1 MDSSKIFLLIL
12 LISFLQ
18 MGFSSYV
25 SIAAESDTLKQ
36 GAKIRDWEHLT
47 SAKAIFKLGFFSISA
62 GYSGPNNL
70 ENHYLGIWYTNVPN
84 QPVWIANRDSPLPD
98 SSGSLIIDA
107 HGKLK
112 ISYVGGMIT
121 VSNVSTMSGNNV
133 GATLL
138 DSGNLVVR
146 EVDGNG
152 RFGGVLWQSFDYPTD
167 VLLPGMKLGV
177 NLKTGHVWKLTS
189 WLSDQVPG
197 SGAFE
202 LGLDVNG
209 GTNQLVVSRRGKVYW
224 TSGVWKNGSF
234 EKAPDVTEGEMVLGF
249 KFMSNEKEKYFSYSA
264 KHNDMFTIWKLH
276 LLGQI
281 EQSFLVIFNMR
292 ERIWTGSYASECRPS
307 LERVCL
313 KENPVSCRK
322 SSDVFVETRGHFDDG
337 NISYVKDSPNGY
349 RLALSDCHS
358 ICWKNCSCTAY
369 ASYSTDGTGCILY
382 TNAHNFKL
390 AAIHE
395 SYIYRLIKEHK
406 S

>member
-1 MDSSKIFLLIL
+1 
-12 LISFLQ
+12 
-18 MGFSSYV
+18 MGFWSYV
-25 SIAAESDTLKQ
+25 SVVAESDTLKQ

-62 GYSGPNNL
+62 GYSVPNNI

-107 HGKLK
+107 DGKLK

-121 VSNVSTMSGNNV
+121 VSNVSTIMSGNNV

-146 EVDGNG
+146 EVHENG
-152 RFGGVLWQSFDYPTD
+152 SFGGVLWQSFDYPTD
-167 VLLPGMKLGV
+167 VLVPGMKLGV

-189 WLSDQVPG
+189 WLSDQAPG

-209 GTNQLVVSRRGKVYW
+209 GTNQLVISRRGKVYW

-234 EKAPDVTEGEMVLGF
+234 EKAPDVTAIESEFGF
-249 KFMSNEKEKYFSYSA
+249 KFVSNEKEKYFSYSA
-264 KHNDMFTIWKLH
+264 KHNYTFAKWKLD

-281 EQSFLVIFNMR
+281 EQFFVIQNVNMSSWNWR
-292 ERIWTGSYASECRPS
+292 YAAECLPIVENNPS
-307 LERVCL
+307 AVCL

-322 SSDVFVETRGHFDDG
+322 SSDVFVQTRGYFLDG
-337 NISYVKDSPNGY
+337 NISYVEDSPNGSS
-349 RLALSDCHS
+349 LALSDCHS
-358 ICWKNCSCTAY
+358 ICWKNCFCTAY
-369 ASYSTDGTGCILY
+369 ASSFADGTGCYLY
-382 TNAHNFKL
+382 TNAHNFTL
-390 AAIHE
+390 DATGE
-395 SYIYRLIKEHK
+395 LYIYRLIKEHK